1 MTVFDAHWSV
11 RVFLDGELQN
21 NTQPGLGDALRDAAS
36 RAEAAGRMIVEVVAD
51 GKPLEDAA
59 LAHPD
64 RYQHPIL
71 ELRLTSIEPKELV
84 RSTLLGAE
92 DALEQAKADQY
103 TAAEMIQSGQLDEA
117 RDPLASMLET
127 WQAVRE
133 VVTRGSQVL
142 RVDLDRV
149 DLAKASGGRLGG
161 RVADRSNELFATL
174 DELKS
179 ALARE
184 DWSAVGDSLAYD
196 FDELVNSWQ
205 VMLRSLADHVAG
217 MPVRKAPGGEE

>member
-1 MTVFDAHWSV
+1 
-11 RVFLDGELQN
+11 
-21 NTQPGLGDALRDAAS
+21 
-36 RAEAAGRMIVEVVAD
+36 MIVEAVAD
-51 GKPLEDAA
+51 GKPLDDAA
-59 LAHPD
+59 LADPD
-64 RYQHPIL
+64 SCQRQIL

-92 DALEQAKADQY
+92 DALEQAKADQH

-205 VMLRSLADHVAG
+205 VMLRALADHVAG
-217 MPVRKAPGGEE
+217 MPVRKASGGEG

>member
-1 MTVFDAHWSV
+1 M

-21 NTQPGLGDALRDAAS
+21 TTQPGLGEALRRAAA
-36 RAEAAGRMIVEVVAD
+36 RAESHGRMIVEAVAD
-51 GKPLEDAA
+51 GKPLDDSA
-59 LAHPD
+59 LAKPD
-64 RYQHPIL
+64 SVQRQIL

-92 DALEQAKADQY
+92 DALEQAKADQCS
-103 TAAEMIQSGQLDEA
+103 AAELIQAGQLDEA

-142 RVDLDRV
+142 SVDLDRV
-149 DLAKASGGRLGG
+149 DLAKVSGGRLGG
-161 RVADRSNELFATL
+161 RVSDRSHELFATL
-174 DELKS
+174 DDLKS

-184 DWSAVGDSLAYD
+184 DWSAVGDALAYD

-217 MPVRKAPGGEE
+217 MPVRKATGGEA

>member
-1 MTVFDAHWSV
+1 M
-11 RVFLDGELQN
+11 GE
-21 NTQPGLGDALRDAAS
+21 ALRRAAA
-36 RAEAAGRMIVEVVAD
+36 RAEEHGRMIVEAIAD
-51 GKPLEDAA
+51 GKPLDDSA
-59 LAHPD
+59 LARPD
-64 RYQHPIL
+64 NVQREIL
-71 ELRLTSIEPKELV
+71 ELRLTSVEPKELV

-103 TAAEMIQSGQLDEA
+103 SAAEMIQAGQLDEA

-142 RVDLDRV
+142 KVDLDRV
-149 DLAKASGGRLGG
+149 DLARVSGGRLGG
-161 RVADRSNELFATL
+161 RVSDRSHELFSTL
-174 DELKS
+174 DDLKS

-217 MPVRKAPGGEE
+217 MPVRKATGGEA

>member
-1 MTVFDAHWSV
+1 
-11 RVFLDGELQN
+11 
-21 NTQPGLGDALRDAAS
+21 
-36 RAEAAGRMIVEVVAD
+36 MIVEAMAD
-51 GKPLEDAA
+51 GRALDDAT
-59 LAHPD
+59 LANPD
-64 RYQHPIL
+64 KVQRQIQ

-117 RDPLASMLET
+117 REPLAALLET

-133 VVTRGSQVL
+133 AVSRGSQVL

-161 RVADRSNELFATL
+161 RVADRSNELFSTL

-217 MPVRKAPGGEE
+217 MPVRKATGGEM